1 MAEFPLHIK
10 LQKAGYGV
18 RVISV
23 VVVFSEVGGVVCAS
37 SMPAQN
43 LVDRHSLKIF
53 NMEPTNIS
61 SNNSRQELMSG
72 GDECDSLRTPL
83 TSVADI
89 AGNRTRRCCYRISV
103 GEWLTII
110 ILCYVNL
117 INYMDRFTIAG
128 KATVYMYFSVDSFVG
143 YDVFRS
149 HVRNYWLTVLEAEIF
164 LSTRHCCLCC
174 DIYNFFCTR
183 YML

>member
-1 MAEFPLHIK
+1 
-10 LQKAGYGV
+10 
-18 RVISV
+18 V
-23 VVVFSEVGGVVCAS
+23 VVVFSEVGGVVCAL

-43 LVDRHSLKIF
+43 LVDRHSLKIL

-61 SNNSRQELMSG
+61 NNSHEELMSG
-72 GDECDSLRTPL
+72 GDECDSLKTVPSL
-83 TSVADI
+83 TSVAEI

-128 KATVYMYFSVDSFVG
+128 KAT
-143 YDVFRS
+143 
-149 HVRNYWLTVLEAEIF
+149 
-164 LSTRHCCLCC
+164 
-174 DIYNFFCTR
+174 IYISLLLR
-183 YML
+183 L

>member
-1 MAEFPLHIK
+1 
-10 LQKAGYGV
+10 
-18 RVISV
+18 V
-23 VVVFSEVGGVVCAS
+23 VLVLNEVVGEVCAS

-43 LVDRHSLKIF
+43 LVDRHSLKIL
-53 NMEPTNIS
+53 NMESTNIP
-61 SNNSRQELMSG
+61 SNNSHRELMSG
-72 GDECDSLRTPL
+72 GDECDSLRTVSSL

-128 KATVYMYFSVDSFVG
+128 KAPVYISVFI
-143 YDVFRS
+143 R
-149 HVRNYWLTVLEAEIF
+149 L
-164 LSTRHCCLCC
+164 
-174 DIYNFFCTR
+174 
-183 YML
+183 

>member
-1 MAEFPLHIK
+1 MVLV
-10 LQKAGYGV
+10 L
-18 RVISV
+18 
-23 VVVFSEVGGVVCAS
+23 SEVVGEVCAS

-43 LVDRHSLKIF
+43 LVDRHSLKIL
-53 NMEPTNIS
+53 NMEPTNIP
-61 SNNSRQELMSG
+61 SNNSHQELMSG
-72 GDECDSLRTPL
+72 GDECDSLRTVPSL

-128 KATVYMYFSVDSFVG
+128 KAPVYISVFIG
-143 YDVFRS
+143 
-149 HVRNYWLTVLEAEIF
+149 L
-164 LSTRHCCLCC
+164 
-174 DIYNFFCTR
+174 
-183 YML
+183 